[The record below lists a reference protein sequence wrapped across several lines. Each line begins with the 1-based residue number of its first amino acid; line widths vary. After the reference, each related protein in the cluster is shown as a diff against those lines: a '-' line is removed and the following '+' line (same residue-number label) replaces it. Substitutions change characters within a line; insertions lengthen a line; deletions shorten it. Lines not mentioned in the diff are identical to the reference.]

1 MKNKRGDLI
10 IIYENRR
17 EFYKNMK
24 EKKKCKEC
32 GMEIPPYHDVNMGEN
47 KNGKV
52 CDSCYAYGSTK

>member
-1 MKNKRGDLI
+1 
-10 IIYENRR
+10 
-17 EFYKNMK
+17 MK